1 MSQTKFLGTEQALS
15 GAGSDVDKASV
26 VRLVNT
32 GGTTTVTLQTVDGDL
47 PVAYTFTVLAN
58 TSMNVTK
65 RPADLL
71 TTAGTILA
79 SKIGFSS

>member
-15 GAGSDVDKASV
+15 GTGSDVDKATV

-32 GGTTTVTLQTVDGDL
+32 GVTTTVTLETTDVDA
-47 PVAYTFTVLAN
+47 PVAYTFTLLAD
-58 TSMNVTK
+58 SVENVTK

-71 TTAGTILA
+71 SSPGTVLA